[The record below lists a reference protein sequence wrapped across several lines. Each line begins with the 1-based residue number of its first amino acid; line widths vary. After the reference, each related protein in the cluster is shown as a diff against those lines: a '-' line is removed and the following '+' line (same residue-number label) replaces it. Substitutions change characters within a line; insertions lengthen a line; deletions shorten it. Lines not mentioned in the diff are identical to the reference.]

1 MLQERFASHLRARD
15 ANGNYITSDEKL
27 LNYLQDPGTIPS
39 ILVLGEV
46 ERRQVEN
53 KQKQQME
60 AQAAGPMPTVKDQ
73 ALMQQ
78 ANAQNVMTGGIDN
91 LGAQRPDM
99 TNVPQPTEMA
109 AADRANM
116 PGLPALAKA
125 GGYVADFKEGGVVGY
140 QLGGNVNIPSN
151 TVYPNYV
158 DQPKAFQGFDAN
170 IQATQQNIFKLKE
183 QLAKLKSEPNERPL
197 LISQVEE
204 QLRAQQEYLNRPK
217 TGGGFT
223 PTESPMMTPDET
235 KLAAMKSGNTLQEDL
250 PIGETTAGKPGL
262 KDQPASI
269 FEGAKLDTGKVDT
282 KVYDE
287 LGIEDP
293 TLYGKESK
301 ERMSESLGDE
311 YTKALGEEGKRI
323 QDLKLDNQRTLRSAY
338 LFDAAG
344 ELFQGRVGEEGAAIG
359 NAFKKIGEGER
370 LTQKETNALTMK
382 QADINLQLLKANED
396 RKLALEKFGM
406 DSERYAR
413 DNNRAVQL
421 AKQKEVL
428 DYAKLAN
435 NLEVANISATKQGQ
449 YLSAIL
455 GGDKFAA
462 QYRKEAMDMAM
473 ATDRIYQGNDRE
485 MLSLEKKV
493 RQNDQKAIDR
503 YQELERANEKIV
515 DKFFDK
521 LMKDR
526 KTMGGSSGNA
536 GVNAGT
542 TASATFDFVPG
553 KGLVPKQ

>member
-1 MLQERFASHLRARD
+1 MLEERFASHLRARD

-53 KQKQQME
+53 KQRQQME
-60 AQAAGPMPTVKDQ
+60 AQAAGSMPTVKDQ

-78 ANAQNVMTGGIDN
+78 ANAQNMMTGGIDS

-99 TNVPQPTEMA
+99 SNVPQPTQMTA
-109 AADRANM
+109 QDRANT
-116 PGLPALAKA
+116 PGLPVLAKA
-125 GGYVADFKEGGVVGY
+125 GGYVPEFKEGGVVGY
-140 QLGGNVNIPSN
+140 QFGGGVNVPNA
-151 TVYPNYV
+151 VYPNYV

-170 IQATQQNIFKLKE
+170 IQATQQKIFELKE

-204 QLRAQQEYLNRPK
+204 QLRAQQEYLNAPK
-217 TGGGFT
+217 TGGGYT

-235 KLAAMKSGNTLQEDL
+235 KLAALKSGDTLQEDL
-250 PIGETTAGKPGL
+250 PIGETTIDKPGL
-262 KDQPASI
+262 KDQPASV

-282 KVYDE
+282 RIYDE

-293 TLYGKESK
+293 ALYGQESK
-301 ERMSESLGDE
+301 ERMSEALGDE
-311 YTKALGEEGKRI
+311 YTKAIGEEGKRI

-344 ELFQGRVGEEGAAIG
+344 ELFKGRVGEEGTAIG
-359 NAFKKIGEGER
+359 NALKKIGEGER

-382 QADINLQLLKANED
+382 EADINLQLLKANED
-396 RKLALEKFGM
+396 RKLSLEKFGM
-406 DSERYAR
+406 ESERYAR

-421 AKQKEVL
+421 AKQKEVME
-428 DYAKLAN
+428 YAKLAN

-462 QYRKEAMDMAM
+462 QYRKEAKDMAM
-473 ATDRIYQGNDRE
+473 TTDRVYQANDRE
-485 MLSLEKKV
+485 MLKLAEKV
-493 RQNDQKAIDR
+493 RQGDQKAIDK
-503 YQELERANEKIV
+503 YLELQKQNQAIEDKI
-515 DKFFDK
+515 FSQI
-521 LMKDR
+521 MKDK
-526 KTMGGSSGNA
+526 KTMGGSSGIA
-536 GVNAGT
+536 GVNTGT

>member
-53 KQKQQME
+53 KQRQQME

-78 ANAQNVMTGGIDN
+78 ANAQNMMTGGIDN

-109 AADRANM
+109 AAERANM

-140 QLGGNVNIPSN
+140 QLGGNVNVPN
-151 TVYPNYV
+151 ATYPNYI

-183 QLAKLKSEPNERPL
+183 QLAQLESEPTRRPL
-197 LISQVEE
+197 LISQIKE
-204 QLRAQQEYLNRPK
+204 QIKAQQDYLSAPK

-223 PTESPMMTPDET
+223 PTESPIMSDEEA
-235 KLAAMKSGNTLQEDL
+235 KLAALKSGNTLQEDI
-250 PIGETTAGKPGL
+250 PIGETITDKPGL

-269 FEGAKLDTGKVDT
+269 FEGAKLDTGKVDSRL
-282 KVYDE
+282 YDE
-287 LGIEDP
+287 LTMEDP
-293 TLYGKESK
+293 TLYGQESK
-301 ERMSESLGDE
+301 ERMSKSLGNE
-311 YTKALGEEGKRI
+311 YTKALEKQGKRI
-323 QDLKLDNQRTLRSAY
+323 EDLKLDTQRELRSAY

-344 ELFQGRVGEEGAAIG
+344 ELFGARQGEEGQAIG

-370 LTQKETNALTMK
+370 LTRKESNALAMK
-382 QADINLQLLKANED
+382 QADIDLQLLKANED
-396 RKLALEKFGM
+396 RKLALEKYGM

-421 AKQKEVL
+421 AKQKEVVE
-428 DYAKLAN
+428 YAKLAN

-449 YLSAIL
+449 YLAAIL

-462 QYRKEAMDMAM
+462 QYRKEAKDMAM
-473 ATDRIYQGNDRE
+473 TTDRVYQANDRE
-485 MLSLEKKV
+485 MLKLAEKV
-493 RQNDQKAIDR
+493 RQGDQKAIDE
-503 YQELERANEKIV
+503 YL
-515 DKFFDK
+515 K
-521 LMKDR
+521 LQKQNQAIEDALFNQIMKD
-526 KTMGGSSGNA
+526 KKSMGGPSGNT

-542 TASATFDFVPG
+542 TASTTFDYVPG

>member
-53 KQKQQME
+53 KQRQQME

-78 ANAQNVMTGGIDN
+78 ANAQNMMAGGIDN

-109 AADRANM
+109 AAERANM

-140 QLGGNVNIPSN
+140 QLGGNVNVPN
-151 TVYPNYV
+151 ATYPNYI

-183 QLAKLKSEPNERPL
+183 QLAQLESEPTRRPL
-197 LISQVEE
+197 LISQIKE
-204 QLRAQQEYLNRPK
+204 QIKAQQDYLSAPK

-223 PTESPMMTPDET
+223 PTESPMMSDEEA
-235 KLAAMKSGNTLQEDL
+235 KLAALKSGNTLQEDL

-269 FEGAKLDTGKVDT
+269 FEGAKLDTGKVDSRL
-282 KVYDE
+282 YDE
-287 LGIEDP
+287 LTMEDP
-293 TLYGKESK
+293 TMYGQESK

-311 YTKALGEEGKRI
+311 YTKALGEQGKRI

-344 ELFQGRVGEEGAAIG
+344 ELFGARQGEEGTAIG

-421 AKQKEVL
+421 AKQKEVV

-449 YLSAIL
+449 YLAAIL

-462 QYRKEAMDMAM
+462 QYRKEAKDMAM
-473 ATDRIYQGNDRE
+473 TTDRVYQANDRE
-485 MLSLEKKV
+485 MLKLAEKV
-493 RQNDQKAIDR
+493 RQGDQKAIDE
-503 YQELERANEKIV
+503 YL
-515 DKFFDK
+515 K
-521 LMKDR
+521 LQKQNQAIEDALFNQIMKDK
-526 KTMGGSSGNA
+526 KTMGGSSEIA
-536 GVNAGT
+536 GVNT
-542 TASATFDFVPG
+542 NTAKKLEGFNAVPLD
-553 KGLVPKQ
+553 K

>member
-53 KQKQQME
+53 KQRQQME

-78 ANAQNVMTGGIDN
+78 ANAQNMMSGGIDN

-140 QLGGNVNIPSN
+140 QFGGGVNVPN
-151 TVYPNYV
+151 TTYPNYL
-158 DQPKAFQGFDAN
+158 DQPRAFQGFDAN

-183 QLAKLKSEPNERPL
+183 QLAQLESEPTRRPL
-197 LISQVEE
+197 LISQIKE
-204 QLRAQQEYLNRPK
+204 QIKAQQDYLSAPK

-223 PTESPMMTPDET
+223 PTESPMMTPDEQ

-282 KVYDE
+282 RLYDE
-287 LGIEDP
+287 LTVEDP
-293 TLYGKESK
+293 TLYGQESK
-301 ERMSESLGDE
+301 ERMSEALGDE
-311 YTKALGEEGKRI
+311 YTKAIGEQRKRI
-323 QDLKLDNQRTLRSAY
+323 QDLNLDTQRSLRGAY
-338 LFDAAG
+338 FLDAAG
-344 ELFQGRVGEEGAAIG
+344 EMFQGRVGEEGAAIG
-359 NAFKKIGEGER
+359 RAFKKIGEGER

-382 QADINLQLLKANED
+382 EADINLQLLKANED

-421 AKQKEVL
+421 AKQKEVME
-428 DYAKLAN
+428 YAKLAN

-462 QYRKEAMDMAM
+462 QYRKEAKDMAM
-473 ATDRIYQGNDRE
+473 TTDRVYQANDRE
-485 MLSLEKKV
+485 MLKLAEKV
-493 RQNDQKAIDR
+493 RQGDQKSIDKYLELQKQNQAIEDALFN
-503 YQELERANEKIV
+503 QI
-515 DKFFDK
+515 
-521 LMKDR
+521 MKDK
-526 KTMGGSSGNA
+526 KTMGGSSGIA
-536 GVNAGT
+536 GVNTGT